1 MSKKKF
7 ARGHTS
13 AIELFRG
20 HTSAIELFRGM
31 KIITNFHEDIQV
43 KDSQIIELAIA
54 IHYCEMIADMV

>member
-1 MSKKKF
+1 MDARTLSKKKF

-20 HTSAIELFRGM
+20 T
-31 KIITNFHEDIQV
+31 KVITNFHEDIHV

-54 IHYCEMIADMV
+54 IHYWEMIADMV